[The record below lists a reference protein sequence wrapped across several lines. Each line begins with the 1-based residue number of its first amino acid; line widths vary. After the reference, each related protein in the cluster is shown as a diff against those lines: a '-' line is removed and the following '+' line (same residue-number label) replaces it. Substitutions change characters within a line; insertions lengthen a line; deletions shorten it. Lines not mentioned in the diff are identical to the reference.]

1 MERIQ
6 ILSMLLSSSLILF
19 VLHLSRRRMIREQ
32 YCLLWLLFGLVM
44 LILSMNTG
52 WLEHLASQVH
62 IVYAPSLL
70 FLVGITLSF
79 VLILHL
85 TVIVSKL
92 TERIVLLTQE
102 LGLMKHEQEL
112 YEKANTR

>member
-1 MERIQ
+1 
-6 ILSMLLSSSLILF
+6 MLLSLSLILF
-19 VLHLSRRRMIREQ
+19 VMHLGRRRVIKEQ
-32 YCLLWLLFGLVM
+32 YCLLWLLFGVVM
-44 LILSMNTG
+44 LVLSMNTG
-52 WLEHLASQVH
+52 WLEHLASYAR

-85 TVIVSKL
+85 TVVVSKL

-102 LGLMKHEQEL
+102 LGLMKHEHEL